1 MEYQDYYDTL
11 GVAKDADQDT
21 IKKAYRKL
29 ARKYH
34 PDVSKAVDA
43 EAKFKEL
50 GEAYEVLKDPEK
62 RAAYDQLGQNWQA
75 GQDFQPPPDWGDG
88 GFRTNGFGGGAQS
101 KDFSDFFANLF
112 GQEGFERGG
121 HGVPPQSRDQ
131 HARINLTLEE
141 LYAEKPVE
149 LFFRDPVSRQEKRLR
164 VKVPPQM
171 RDGQS
176 FRLAGQGT
184 PAGDGGRAGDLYVEV
199 FLVPNP
205 KFRVEGSDVYSEVS
219 VSPWEAVLGVQIPVD
234 TLGGTVNL
242 KVPERS
248 SNGSQLRLK
257 NRGLPGPNRGH
268 HFISLRVQVPDDP
281 SEEELELFRAL
292 AGVSSFNP
300 RDTTAEDSKAR

>member
-1 MEYQDYYDTL
+1 MEYQDYYDTV
-11 GVAKDADQDT
+11 GVPRDADQDT
-21 IKKAYRKL
+21 IKKAYRRL

-62 RAAYDQLGQNWQA
+62 RAAYDQLGHNWQA

-88 GFRTNGFGGGAQS
+88 QFNTNGFGDGAQF
-101 KDFSDFFANLF
+101 KDFSDFFSNLF
-112 GQEGFERGG
+112 GQEGFGPGE

-149 LFFRDPVSRQEKRLR
+149 LFFRDPVTRQEKRLR
-164 VKVPPQM
+164 VKVPAQM

-176 FRLAGQGT
+176 FRLAGQGVS
-184 PAGDGGRAGDLYVEV
+184 AGASGRAGDLYVEV
-199 FLVPNP
+199 FLVPHP
-205 KFRVEGSDVYSEVS
+205 RFRVEGNDVYSEVM
-219 VSPWEAVLGVQIPVD
+219 VSPWEAVLGAQIPVD

-248 SNGSQLRLK
+248 AHGSQLRLK

-268 HFISLRVQVPDDP
+268 QFISLIVQVPDDP
-281 SEEELELFRAL
+281 SEEELELFRTL

-300 RDTTAEDSKAR
+300 RRSSDAGSKAE